1 MAGAVITEGIPLARR
16 LRQDAGRLERLL
28 VNGRHLGRVIKL
40 GWNFRYGWRQGL
52 AIEDGKDEEEALAE
66 GAKRV
71 IAFRNTYRA
80 RAHQG
85 VWTPPRST

>member
-1 MAGAVITEGIPLARR
+1 MAG
-16 LRQDAGRLERLL
+16 
-28 VNGRHLGRVIKL
+28 
-40 GWNFRYGWRQGL
+40 WWRQGNAL
-52 AIEDGKDEEEALAE
+52 KDGKDEGKEEALAE

-80 RAHQG
+80 RAHQR